1 MKAVFF
7 RLFLDGIQKEHPQ
20 NPIAREGG
28 ESEEDKLV
36 RALGMGAPDGENNT
50 GRGKA
55 LRGYEGFLTLLYAF
69 TDQVVNEV
77 RHALD
82 R

>member
-1 MKAVFF
+1 
-7 RLFLDGIQKEHPQ
+7 
-20 NPIAREGG
+20 
-28 ESEEDKLV
+28 
-36 RALGMGAPDGENNT
+36 MGAPDGENNT